1 MSRTV
6 ENLECSVGRRVLNCS
21 LPFGHD
27 SSRSRHYS
35 VTRVDEGDRWHDH
48 LHCIRSADYVLE
60 PPPPISSEVLGS
72 RRVAASMNF
81 WASAKRCL
89 PSSAIIS
96 NRRLAHS
103 W

>member
-1 MSRTV
+1 MRRTV
-6 ENLECSVGRRVLNCS
+6 ENLECSVGRQFLNCS
-21 LPFGHD
+21 PFGCGFA
-27 SSRSRHYS
+27 RSRHYS
-35 VTRVDEGDRWHDH
+35 VTRVDEGDGRHNH

-60 PPPPISSEVLGS
+60 PPPPLISEALGS